1 MRILQLAWLIIDQSE
16 LSVWFDRRAFWHKA
30 IFLNF
35 WKSRFLWGFFYLQA
49 SSAPGGEQADE
60 KSPNFPQVDVP
71 GFLSLEY
78 NFTKFDNYTLAY
90 RDFEYETNKTMAPLR
105 KIAENKKIE
114 ENDLNI
120 DNFINYCTEGVSKKD
135 DCKQGSTQHGTG

>member
-1 MRILQLAWLIIDQSE
+1 M
-16 LSVWFDRRAFWHKA
+16 WFDRRAFWHKA

-49 SSAPGGEQADE
+49 SSAPGGGQADE
-60 KSPNFPQVDVP
+60 NSPNFPQVDVP
-71 GFLSLEY
+71 GFLSVEY

-114 ENDLNI
+114 ENDLKI
-120 DNFINYCTEGVSKKD
+120 DNFVNYCTEGVSTDKLK
-135 DCKQGSTQHGTG
+135 CPKGSTQHGTG

>member
-1 MRILQLAWLIIDQSE
+1 MKITFS
-16 LSVWFDRRAFWHKA
+16 F
-30 IFLNF
+30 N
-35 WKSRFLWGFFYLQA
+35 LQA

-71 GFLSLEY
+71 GFLSVEY

-105 KIAENKKIE
+105 KIAENKKVE
-114 ENDLNI
+114 ENDLKI
-120 DNFINYCTEGVSKKD
+120 DNFINYCTEGVSKET
-135 DCKQGSTQHGTG
+135 DCKKGSTQHGTG